1 MSKLIKIIRGTYGW
15 CPPHANYV
23 KPIGEGDGAIRVDD
37 EKAAKLVAQKVAVYA
52 EDTDERAVYPAEH
65 EPSAPAASDEQAAEP
80 STPAAVTPTA
90 EEIDAMTIAE
100 LTACAGNWNIDLAG
114 ASLKADIVAAVKAF
128 FGYE

>member
-23 KPIGEGDGAIRVDD
+23 KPIGEGDGVIRVDD

-65 EPSAPAASDEQAAEP
+65 
-80 STPAAVTPTA
+80 
-90 EEIDAMTIAE
+90 
-100 LTACAGNWNIDLAG
+100 
-114 ASLKADIVAAVKAF
+114 
-128 FGYE
+128 